1 MDDETKRA
9 LPDEP
14 HSAEPAPAAPDGTA
28 AADKD
33 TEPFLRYENKRQAAK
48 GGILGLFIG
57 LAIIV
62 PGVSGS
68 AVAIIFRLYEKLL
81 YALGNIF
88 RRFKPCALFLLPV
101 LAGAAVGLVLGFF
114 GVRALMNLLPFAVV
128 ALFAGLMLGSF
139 PAVTDQLRG
148 VRPTAPRV
156 LLFALGLAV
165 PVAVSVFSTLFT
177 ESANALESVGLWH
190 YLLFLLL
197 GFIVAVTQLVPG
209 LSATALLMMFGW
221 FSPLLNSVSLT
232 FWRANPQVFLVYACL
247 AVGFVIGL
255 VAVSKLLSGLLDK
268 RRAPTFCTVAGLSLG
283 SVLTMF
289 FNPDIYEVYLGWQA
303 GGAMARDLGLGVAL
317 FAAGLALA
325 YFFVRYERK
334 KAPVPEQKQTKSKI

>member
-9 LPDEP
+9 PRGEAPETEP
-14 HSAEPAPAAPDGTA
+14 VPS
-28 AADKD
+28 AADAQPAGAAD
-33 TEPFLRYENKRQAAK
+33 TDTDSELSLRYENKRQAAK

-81 YALGNIF
+81 YALGHIF
-88 RRFKPCALFLLPV
+88 RRFKPCILFLLPI
-101 LAGAAVGLVLGFF
+101 LAGAAVGLILGFF
-114 GVRALMNLLPFAVV
+114 GVRELMNLLPFAVV

-139 PAVTDQLRG
+139 PAVTDQLKG
-148 VRPTAPRV
+148 ARPTVPRV
-156 LLFALGLAV
+156 LLFVLGLAV
-165 PVAVSVFSTLFT
+165 PVAVSVFSTLFV
-177 ESANALESVGLWH
+177 ENGNSLESVGIWH

-221 FSPLLNSVSLT
+221 FTPLLNSVSLT
-232 FWRANPQVFLVYACL
+232 YWRANPQVFLVYVCL
-247 AVGFVIGL
+247 IVGFVAGL
-255 VAVSKLLSGLLDK
+255 VTVSRLLSQLME
-268 RRAPTFCTVAGLSLG
+268 RRRTPTFCTVAGLSLG
-283 SVLTMF
+283 SILTMF
-289 FNPDIYEVYLGWQA
+289 FNPDIYAVYLDWSA
-303 GGAMARDLGLGVAL
+303 GGPMGRDLGLGVAL

-325 YFFVRYERK
+325 CFFVRYERK
-334 KAPVPEQKQTKSKI
+334 KGNPSAANEK